1 MTTPLPLSDIRILE
15 IGNALAVP
23 LATRFLADMGADV
36 IKVESLQRPEVGR
49 GITHPEGKPGA
60 KAWETGGFYQ
70 EANRNKS
77 GITLNLD
84 TPEGRTVLSKLVAD
98 CDVVVENYAPRVMS
112 NWGIDYE
119 WLRRFRDDVIYLS
132 SSGFGQT
139 GPWREYK
146 AYGMTLA
153 PTAGLSH
160 FTGYAD
166 SAPIKNVIS
175 YTDSPA
181 AMMNAFA
188 IMCAIEYRSAA
199 GKGQRIDSSQYEI
212 GVSLLA
218 EGLIAAQVRP
228 ESTGRNGNQDPIF
241 APHNVYPCGG
251 EAGGWIAIV
260 VHDDFEWSRLC
271 AVLGMADRD
280 QDPRF
285 LTVGQRWQNREDL
298 DELVA
303 SHTVAFERLDLQ
315 RRLQAKGVSAGAV
328 NDVRDLF
335 FDPQLRATAFFERV
349 EHSDSVPEFG
359 ARVYP
364 GAMWSTSRFGRPR
377 LRCPAPTLGQHNESV
392 LSSLA
397 GITTAELEELE
408 AENIIGSEPTLSR
421 AMNERY
427 LTIPE
432 MMDRGMVVA
441 SDPDYQSQLHSLAS
455 GPEERDANGF

>member
-1 MTTPLPLSDIRILE
+1 MTNPLPLSDIKILE
-15 IGNALAVP
+15 VGNALAVP
-23 LATRFLADMGADV
+23 LATRFLADMGAEV

-77 GITLNLD
+77 GITLNLNTAD
-84 TPEGRTVLSKLVAD
+84 GRTVLSKLVAE

-139 GPWREYK
+139 VPWREYR

-166 SAPIKNVIS
+166 SAPVKNVIS

-188 IMCAIEYRSAA
+188 IMCAIEYRSAT
-199 GKGQRIDSSQYEI
+199 GNGQRIESSQYEI
-212 GVSLLA
+212 GVSLIA
-218 EGLIAAQVRP
+218 EGLIAAQLSP
-228 ESTGRNGNQDPIF
+228 ESTGRDGNQDPVL

-251 EAGGWIAIV
+251 EAGGWIAIAAP
-260 VHDDFEWSRLC
+260 DDLAWSSLC
-271 AVLGMADRD
+271 EVLGMADHARD
-280 QDPRF
+280 ARF
-285 LTVGQRWQNREDL
+285 LTVSQRWRHREEV

-303 SHTVAFERLDLQ
+303 SHTVGFEHRDLQ
-315 RRLQAKGVSAGAV
+315 RRLQGEGVPAGAV

-335 FDPQLRATAFFERV
+335 FDPQLRAAAFFERV
-349 EHSDSVPEFG
+349 EHPASVPEFG

-364 GAMWSTSRFGRPR
+364 GAMWSTGRFGRPR
-377 LRCPAPTLGQHNESV
+377 LRCPAPTLGQNNEPV
-392 LSSLA
+392 LRDVA
-397 GITTAELEELE
+397 GLTTAELEELE

-421 AMNERY
+421 AMNERH

-432 MMDRGMVVA
+432 MIDRGMVIA
-441 SDPDYQSQLHSLAS
+441 SDPDYQSNLHALAS
-455 GPEERDANGF
+455 GTGERDANGL

>member
-1 MTTPLPLSDIRILE
+1 MTHALPLSDIRILE
-15 IGNALAVP
+15 VGNALAVP
-23 LATRFLADMGADV
+23 LATRFLADMGADI

-49 GITHPEGKPGA
+49 GITHPEGKPGD
-60 KAWETGGFYQ
+60 KSWETGGFYQ

-77 GITLNLD
+77 GITLNLN
-84 TPEGRTVLSKLVAD
+84 TEKGRTILSRLVTH

-139 GPWREYK
+139 GPWREYR

-160 FTGYAD
+160 FTGYPD
-166 SAPIKNVIS
+166 SAPVKNVIS

-181 AMMNAFA
+181 AMINAFA
-188 IMCAIEYRSAA
+188 IMCAVEYRSVT

-212 GVSLLA
+212 GVSLIA
-218 EGLIAAQVRP
+218 EGLIAAQVSP
-228 ESTGRNGNQDPIF
+228 ESTGRRGNGHPLL
-241 APHNVYPCGG
+241 APHNVYPCSG
-251 EAGGWIAIV
+251 EAGEWIAIAV
-260 VHDDFEWSRLC
+260 STDAEWRKLC
-271 AVLGMADRD
+271 AVLGMTDQA

-285 LTVGQRWQNREDL
+285 LTVSTRWHNRESL

-303 SHTVAFERLDLQ
+303 SHTVGFERLDLQ
-315 RRLQAKGVSAGAV
+315 FQLQEEGVPAGAV

-335 FDPQLRATAFFERV
+335 FDPQLRATGFFEEV
-349 EHSDSVPEFG
+349 LHPDAVPEFG

-364 GAMWSTSRFGRPR
+364 GAMWSTGRFGRPR
-377 LRCPAPTLGQHNESV
+377 LRCPAPTLGQHNEPV
-392 LSSLA
+392 LRDVA
-397 GITTAELEELE
+397 GITTAELKGLE
-408 AENIIGSEPTLSR
+408 GEDIIGSEPTLSR
-421 AMNERY
+421 AVNERY

-432 MMDRGMVVA
+432 MMDRGIVVA
-441 SDPDYQSQLHSLAS
+441 SDPDYRSNLQAIAS
-455 GPEERDANGF
+455 ETGERAANGL

>member
-1 MTTPLPLSDIRILE
+1 MTAPLPLSDINILE
-15 IGNALAVP
+15 VGNALAVP

-77 GITLNLD
+77 GITLNLN
-84 TPEGRTVLSKLVAD
+84 TEKGRTILSKLVPH

-119 WLRRFRDDVIYLS
+119 WLRQFRDDVIYLS

-166 SAPIKNVIS
+166 SAPVKNVTS

-188 IMCAIEYRSAA
+188 IMCALEHRSVT
-199 GKGQRIDSSQYEI
+199 GTGQRIDSSQYEI
-212 GVSLLA
+212 GVSLIA
-218 EGLIAAQVRP
+218 EGLIAAQLSP
-228 ESTGRNGNQDPIF
+228 ESTGRNGNQDPVF
-241 APHNVYPCGG
+241 APHNVYPCSG
-251 EAGGWIAIV
+251 EAGDWIAIAV
-260 VHDDFEWSRLC
+260 ATDSEWHSLC
-271 AVLGMADRD
+271 SVLGITD
-280 QDPRF
+280 QAQDTRF
-285 LTVGQRWQNREDL
+285 QTVSQRGRNREEV

-303 SHTVAFERLDLQ
+303 SHTVGFERLDLQ
-315 RRLQAKGVSAGAV
+315 RRLQAEGVAAGAV

-335 FDPQLRATAFFERV
+335 FDPQLRATEFFERV
-349 EHSDSVPEFG
+349 EHPDSVPEFG

-377 LRCPAPTLGQHNESV
+377 LRCPAPTLGQHNEPV
-392 LSSLA
+392 LRSLA

-408 AENIIGSEPTLSR
+408 AERHHRLGT
-421 AMNERY
+421 
-427 LTIPE
+427 
-432 MMDRGMVVA
+432 
-441 SDPDYQSQLHSLAS
+441 
-455 GPEERDANGF
+455 DALEGHE

>member
-1 MTTPLPLSDIRILE
+1 MTQPLPLSDITILE
-15 IGNALAVP
+15 VGNALAVP
-23 LATRFLADMGADV
+23 LATRFLADMGAEI

-49 GITHPEGKPGA
+49 GITHPGGKPGA
-60 KAWETGGFYQ
+60 QAWETGGFYQ

-77 GITLNLD
+77 GITLNLN
-84 TPEGRTVLSKLVAD
+84 TEKGRTILSTLVGH
-98 CDVVVENYAPRVMS
+98 CDVVVENYSPRVMS

-119 WLRRFRDDVIYLS
+119 WLRQFRDDVIYLS

-139 GPWREYK
+139 GPWREYR

-166 SAPIKNVIS
+166 SAPVKNVIS

-188 IMCAIEYRSAA
+188 IMCAIEYRSTT

-218 EGLIAAQVRP
+218 EGLIAAQVSR
-228 ESTGRNGNQDPIF
+228 ESPGRNGNQDAIF
-241 APHNVYPCGG
+241 APHNVYPCNG
-251 EAGGWIAIV
+251 EAGEWIAIAV
-260 VHDDFEWSRLC
+260 STDAEWLSLC
-271 AVLGMADRD
+271 AVLGMADQA

-285 LTVGQRWQNREDL
+285 LTGSQRWKNREQL
-298 DELVA
+298 DDLVA
-303 SHTVAFERLDLQ
+303 SHTVGFERLDLQ
-315 RRLQAKGVSAGAV
+315 QQLQQEGVSAGAV

-335 FDPQLRATAFFERV
+335 FDPQLRATAFFEQV
-349 EHSDSVPEFG
+349 EHPDSVPEFG

-377 LRCPAPTLGQHNESV
+377 LRCPAPTLGQHNEPV
-392 LSSLA
+392 LRDVA
-397 GITTAELEELE
+397 GITTAELEELKGE
-408 AENIIGSEPTLSR
+408 AIIGSEPTLSR

-432 MMDRGMVVA
+432 MMDRGMVIA
-441 SDPDYQSQLHSLAS
+441 SDPDYQSNLQAIAS
-455 GPEERDANGF
+455 EAGERDVNGL